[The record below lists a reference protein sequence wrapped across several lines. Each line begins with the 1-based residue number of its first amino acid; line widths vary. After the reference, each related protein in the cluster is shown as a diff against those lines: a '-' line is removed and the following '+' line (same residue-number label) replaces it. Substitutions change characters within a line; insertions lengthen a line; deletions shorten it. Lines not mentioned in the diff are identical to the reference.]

1 MSIETMEF
9 FWRLDDER
17 IVAAIRRAEQM
28 TSGEIRV
35 YVSESEVDDPVSA
48 AQKQFEQMGMT
59 ATRQRNGVLI
69 FIAPSRRKLAVL
81 GDVGVQAKVAPDLWT
96 RVVERMTADFRRGD
110 RTAGLVAAVEILA
123 DALAPLFPVGSR
135 DVNELTDSV
144 TFERT

>member
-1 MSIETMEF
+1 VSIETMEF

-69 FIAPSRRKLAVL
+69 FIAPRSHKFAII
-81 GDVGVQAKVAPDLWT
+81 GDTGVHARCGESFWNDI
-96 RVVERMTADFRRGD
+96 
-110 RTAGLVAAVEILA
+110 AVEMRRHLVDDRPT
-123 DALAPLFPVGSR
+123 DALVHAITKAGALLKEHFPR
-135 DVNELTDSV
+135 QPDDVNELPDAV
-144 TFERT
+144 ERGS

>member
-1 MSIETMEF
+1 VSIETMEF

-69 FIAPSRRKLAVL
+69 FIAPRSHKFAIIGDTGVHARCGESFWNDIAAEMRRHLV
-81 GDVGVQAKVAPDLWT
+81 D
-96 RVVERMTADFRRGD
+96 D
-110 RTAGLVAAVEILA
+110 RPT
-123 DALAPLFPVGSR
+123 DALVHAITKAGALLKEHFPR
-135 DVNELTDSV
+135 QPDDVNELPDAV
-144 TFERT
+144 ERGS

>member
-69 FIAPSRRKLAVL
+69 FIAPRSHKFAIIGDTGVHARCGESFWNDIAAEMRRHLV
-81 GDVGVQAKVAPDLWT
+81 D
-96 RVVERMTADFRRGD
+96 D
-110 RTAGLVAAVEILA
+110 RPT
-123 DALAPLFPVGSR
+123 DALVHAITKAGALLKEHFPR
-135 DVNELTDSV
+135 QPDDVNELPDAV
-144 TFERT
+144 ERGS